1 MAKSQKMQKKPAEK
15 PAQLF
20 QPKDFLDRIAPAAVK
35 FNTDSYVLGGLYR
48 CVLALRGYPAATEEL
63 ALLSHICNRAGVT
76 LHLYARQVTAAAE
89 EAIYHKAVNK
99 NRLDRSNQDNLKRS
113 VTAEANLQDVTAII
127 AGARKNREPLIHCAV
142 FLELAAKT
150 PEELRLLRDEV
161 GAELT
166 RAKLSADPLLL
177 RQQEGFLSANPAGRN
192 ALGAQFER
200 VLPASSTANLY
211 PINYSGR
218 SDPHGFYIG
227 NDHYGSDILLDLNR
241 RTPDKTNS
249 SVLILG
255 NSGEGKS
262 YLLKLLICNLLE
274 SGKTV
279 ICLDPEQELTWLCGK
294 LGGCYADLMGG
305 QFRINFLEAKRWDVG
320 DDRDDDPTVPNAF
333 RQQSPLSQ
341 HISFLKDF
349 FRAYKDFS
357 DAHID
362 TIEIM
367 LSKLYRKFGITE
379 RTNFSRMRPEDYPIL
394 SDLYDLIEEE
404 FKTYD
409 ADRHQL
415 YTQKL
420 LQEVLLGLHSMCKG
434 ADAQFFNGHTNITS
448 SRFLVFGVK
457 GMLSAAKNV
466 RNAMLFNVLSFMSD
480 KLLTVGNTVAA
491 LDELYIWLSNPTAIE
506 YIRNCLKRVRKKE
519 SAMLLASQNL
529 EDFDQEGVREMTKP
543 LFSIPPHQF
552 LFNAGSIDKR
562 SYMDMLQLEESEYN
576 LIKFPQRGVC
586 LYKCGNERYLLEV
599 HAPAYKEKLFGTAGG
614 R

>member
-1 MAKSQKMQKKPAEK
+1 MNFLKGS
-15 PAQLF
+15 LF
-20 QPKDFLDRIAPAAVK
+20 RR
-35 FNTDSYVLGGLYR
+35 NT
-48 CVLALRGYPAATEEL
+48 E
-63 ALLSHICNRAGVT
+63 
-76 LHLYARQVTAAAE
+76 
-89 EAIYHKAVNK
+89 
-99 NRLDRSNQDNLKRS
+99 
-113 VTAEANLQDVTAII
+113 
-127 AGARKNREPLIHCAV
+127 
-142 FLELAAKT
+142 
-150 PEELRLLRDEV
+150 PEELEPM
-161 GAELT
+161 E
-166 RAKLSADPLLL
+166 
-177 RQQEGFLSANPAGRN
+177 E
-192 ALGAQFER
+192 
-200 VLPASSTANLY
+200 
-211 PINYSGR
+211 SG
-218 SDPHGFYIG
+218 GGILAVW
-227 NDHYGSDILLDLNR
+227 GS
-241 RTPDKTNS
+241 P
-249 SVLILG
+249 G
-255 NSGEGKS
+255 
-262 YLLKLLICNLLE
+262 C
-274 SGKTV
+274 GKTV
-279 ICLDPEQELTWLCGK
+279 TAVKIAKHLAAQKKNTVLLLCDMTAPMMPCICPPSELEVDK
-294 LGGCYADLMGG
+294 SLGSIFA
-305 QFRINFLEAKRWDVG
+305 A
-320 DDRDDDPTVPNAF
+320 
-333 RQQSPLSQ
+333 Q
-341 HISFLKDF
+341 HISVNLIKHNLTTLK
-349 FRAYKDFS
+349 RLPHLTMLGLRKKENEYTYAPCTKQQAEELIRGLREIVPYKDFS

-367 LSKLYRKFGITE
+367 VSKLYAKWGITE
-379 RTNFSRMRPEDYPIL
+379 RSNFRRMRPEDYPIL

-404 FKTYD
+404 FKSYD
-409 ADRHQL
+409 PNAHLL
-415 YTQKL
+415 YTEKL

-529 EDFDQEGVREMTKP
+529 EDFDQEQVREMTKP

-562 SYMDMLQLEESEYN
+562 SYMEMLQLDEAEYN